1 MTRPARRM
9 RAPLARMEGEIAI
22 GGLLRRFPDVGL
34 AVAPEDIRWRPGGA
48 GNILRGLDALP
59 LRL

>member
-1 MTRPARRM
+1 M

-34 AVAPEDIRWRPGGA
+34 AVAPEDIRWRPSGA
-48 GNILRGLDALP
+48 GNILRGLDTLP